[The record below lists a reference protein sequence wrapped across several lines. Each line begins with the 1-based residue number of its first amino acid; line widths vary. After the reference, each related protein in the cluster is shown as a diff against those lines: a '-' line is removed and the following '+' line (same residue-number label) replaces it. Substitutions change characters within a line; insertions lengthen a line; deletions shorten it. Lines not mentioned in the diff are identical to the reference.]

1 MFIFKLLHKL
11 RWSLMELSRNC
22 YNLLDGTT
30 TMPHTKYDEKRQTT
44 RGGGGESYGSLT
56 LGMLL
61 YF

>member
-1 MFIFKLLHKL
+1 
-11 RWSLMELSRNC
+11 MELSRNC